1 VISHQPPHWFPIES
15 VPYTERHITSWRWIC
30 SALLETC
37 LMSSVLLCCFFDFA
51 LSKMQQVSPFA
62 RMSFIYSC
70 SSLDTLTSSRHFIPF
85 TTRAWKYSTFSPLH
99 WSSTQSNIKNPS
111 APRTTRHR
119 THSFTGNSPWR
130 HALLSHSSPTWFR
143 KVSLSNPSIC
153 YGLFQYF
160 WNPFPSCLSWLCFS
174 VIVRLRT
181 WLETTYFSWAHTVSC
196 TFWTGF
202 TDRIMRNT
210 TCTTLLCTFA
220 EFFRLCCTL
229 TFSITTLR
237 VSPRVES
244 SLCLLRVKLL
254 W

>member
-1 VISHQPPHWFPIES
+1 MPIQSNHWNAS
-15 VPYTERHITSWRWIC
+15 G
-30 SALLETC
+30 SALKWTLPIFYKIIITNT
-37 LMSSVLLCCFFDFA
+37 LASTFA
-51 LSKMQQVSPFA
+51 LIKVSPFA

-229 TFSITTLR
+229 TFSITTSR